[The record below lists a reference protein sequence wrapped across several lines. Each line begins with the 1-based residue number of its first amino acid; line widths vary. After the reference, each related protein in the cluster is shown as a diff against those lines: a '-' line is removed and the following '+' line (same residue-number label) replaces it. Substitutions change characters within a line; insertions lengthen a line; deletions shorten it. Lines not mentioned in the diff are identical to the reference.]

1 MANALDQDPL
11 QREAEAADLSR
22 FVAGRFTIA
31 SMADGVLTGYRDAL
45 ARRRDKTIPAAAQP
59 LQPHAEG

>member
-1 MANALDQDPL
+1 
-11 QREAEAADLSR
+11 
-22 FVAGRFTIA
+22 
-31 SMADGVLTGYRDAL
+31 VLTGYRDAL